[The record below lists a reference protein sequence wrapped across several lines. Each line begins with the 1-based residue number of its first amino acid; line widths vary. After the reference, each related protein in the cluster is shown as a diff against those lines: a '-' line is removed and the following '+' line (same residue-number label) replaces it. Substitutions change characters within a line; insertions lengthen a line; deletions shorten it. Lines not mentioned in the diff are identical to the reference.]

1 MGGISEL
8 AMEIEEL
15 FFVENKTVFEIA
27 EIVNYPVDEIRQYLE
42 SVNEDEVDS
51 FPELED
57 DGADELAAYYGH
69 TESFSEFD

>member
-27 EIVNYPVDEIRQYLE
+27 TAINWPVDEVRAYLE
-42 SVNEDEVDS
+42 SIDETEQE
-51 FPELED
+51 FPELSD
-57 DGADELAAYYGH
+57 DDTDDLAAYYGH
-69 TESFSEFD
+69 TETFSEFD